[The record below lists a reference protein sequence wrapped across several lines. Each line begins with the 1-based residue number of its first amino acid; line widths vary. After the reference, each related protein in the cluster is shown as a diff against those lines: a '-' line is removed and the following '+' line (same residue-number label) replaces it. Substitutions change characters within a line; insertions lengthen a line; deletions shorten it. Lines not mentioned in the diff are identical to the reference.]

1 MNRMKRMKRKIV
13 LISTPLSPIIII
25 LLALMV
31 YILIDMR
38 HQEPSHANQAN
49 QANHSSHDH
58 LVDHLSLI
66 DHHPILLDQHPNH
79 IHSLSRSRVHSHP
92 HGTESFRKIGF
103 LTSRELSDS
112 IILPL
117 FGEPSPYRRHRW
129 NYYTMTDT
137 HQSLSSV
144 KLPVMYRERSC
155 VDEVACDE
163 IYTEDIVRVHGYDS
177 PFVVHVY

>member
-1 MNRMKRMKRKIV
+1 MSRKIILV
-13 LISTPLSPIIII
+13 STPLSPMMII
-25 LLALMV
+25 LLGLMV

-38 HQEPSHANQAN
+38 HQEP
-49 QANHSSHDH
+49 NHSKQYKVSHLNYEH
-58 LVDHLSLI
+58 HPLVD
-66 DHHPILLDQHPNH
+66 HPILLDRHPDH
-79 IHSLSRSRVHSHP
+79 IHSLSRPRVHSHP
-92 HGTESFRKIGF
+92 HGTDSFRKIGF
-103 LTSRELSDS
+103 LTSRELADS
-112 IILPL
+112 VILPL
-117 FGEPSPYRRHRW
+117 FGEAAPYRRHRW

-163 IYTEDIVRVHGYDS
+163 IYTGDIVRVHGYES

>member
-1 MNRMKRMKRKIV
+1 MSRINRKMILV
-13 LISTPLSPIIII
+13 STPLSPMMII
-25 LLALMV
+25 LLGLMV

-38 HQEPSHANQAN
+38 HQEASHSNQYRV
-49 QANHSSHDH
+49 SHLGSKH
-58 LVDHLSLI
+58 PPLVD
-66 DHHPILLDQHPNH
+66 HPILLDRHPDH
-79 IHSLSRSRVHSHP
+79 IHSFPFSPPRVHSHP
-92 HGTESFRKIGF
+92 HGTDSIRKIGF
-103 LTSRELSDS
+103 LTSRELADS
-112 IILPL
+112 VILPL
-117 FGEPSPYRRHRW
+117 FGEPAPYRRHRW

-163 IYTEDIVRVHGYDS
+163 IYTGDIVRVHGYES